1 MLKQGQHDGISN
13 AMTGFV
19 VLDGPDATAAA
30 GASLAAMLRPGDVV
44 ALSGDLGAGKTTFAR
59 GLLHALGFEGE
70 VPSPS
75 FPIVIPYAPPDLR
88 VPLWHVDLYRIDDP
102 GELEELG
109 LDEARADSALLIEW
123 PERMGRLL
131 WPDALRLTIE
141 PDGPDARRL
150 TWSAPAPWEGRWPP
164 QGSAE

>member
-1 MLKQGQHDGISN
+1 MRYLRDAQ
-13 AMTGFV
+13 
-19 VLDGPDATAAA
+19 ATAAA
-30 GASLAAMLRPGDVV
+30 GAALATVLRPGDVV

-75 FPIVIPYAPPDLR
+75 FPIVIPYAPPELR
-88 VPLWHVDLYRIDDP
+88 LPLWHVDLYRIDDP
-102 GELEELG
+102 DEIEELG

-150 TWSAPAPWEGRWPP
+150 TWTAPAAWEGRWPP
-164 QGSAE
+164 KGYPG